1 MKWIG
6 QHIYDQISKFRNTV
20 DFSEDVTFYQPV
32 NNADPG
38 ISIGASDDERLV
50 IKINY
55 QGTTTQLAQIVN
67 FKTFTESGT
76 AHDGRF
82 VFGVDEDP
90 ILKIQDGGID
100 FYAGKG
106 IGINGVDIL
115 TDNGSGAATLSNIDA
130 LDATTIATLNSALTA
145 GDITGVTAGTG
156 LSGGGTSGAVTLNI
170 EAAQPT
176 VTSLGTLTAL
186 DVDNININGD
196 TIKASGDMALIATGN
211 DITVDTDNFVI
222 ESATNSKPVFELKNT
237 FNNNKP
243 PHLYFTKDK
252 GGDGEDGDYVA
263 DISFTSDNS
272 AQQQTIFASIDVQV
286 ATAADGYEAG
296 RLTLKVAESD
306 GAASN
311 RTAGLVLEGAND
323 TDGEVNVDIAAGA
336 ASVTTVAGTL
346 TMGSTAFVNNSG
358 VIRVATQ
365 PSIDHDS
372 LANFVAN
379 EHIDWTGSSA
389 GTIHSSNIPTLNQDT
404 TGGAATVATIAGLAP
419 NTATTQASQPNI
431 TGVGTIGTGV
441 WNATAIASAKMATGT
456 SSAQGALELATTAEA
471 TTGTDTARAITAAG
485 LKSHVDA
492 RHSYSYIS
500 FTGQS
505 TVQSDGNWEYLP
517 KQGIASHSWNNNGE
531 AAGIT
536 VGDSTISVD
545 RTTQHNGIRVP
556 HACTLVGFSGIGSN
570 ASGNRTFHGGLFVG
584 VPDYNDDDDI
594 TPVLRAYAAA
604 SGSSHGNR
612 TSVVED
618 LGRTHS
624 LSAGDVIYPAIRGNG
639 SNADNIYLNFT
650 VVLKVPII

>member
-32 NNADPG
+32 NDANPD
-38 ISIGASDDERLV
+38 ISIGASDDERLR
-50 IKINY
+50 ININY
-55 QGTTTQLAQIVN
+55 QGTATQLAQIIS
-67 FKTFTESGT
+67 FKTYTESAT

-82 VFGVDEDP
+82 VFGVDEVN
-90 ILKIQDGGID
+90 ILQIRDD
-100 FYAGKG
+100 
-106 IGINGVDIL
+106 GINLYENMGISINGTDIL
-115 TDNGSGAATLSNIDA
+115 TDSSGTATLSNIDA
-130 LDATTIATLNSALTA
+130 LDATTIATFNAALS

-156 LSGGGTSGAVTLNI
+156 LSGGGTSGAVTLNVD
-170 EAAQPT
+170 AAQT
-176 VTSLGTLTAL
+176 QITSLGTLTAL

-196 TIKASGDMALIATGN
+196 TITASGDMALVATGN
-211 DITVDTDNFVI
+211 DITVDTDNFTI
-222 ESATNSKPVFELKNT
+222 ESATATKPSFTLKT
-237 FNNNKP
+237 SADANKP
-243 PHLYFTKDK
+243 SVFNFVKDK
-252 GGDGEDGDYVA
+252 GG
-263 DISFTSDNS
+263 
-272 AQQQTIFASIDVQV
+272 
-286 ATAADGYEAG
+286 
-296 RLTLKVAESD
+296 
-306 GAASN
+306 
-311 RTAGLVLEGAND
+311 
-323 TDGEVNVDIAAGA
+323 AGA
-336 ASVTTVAGTL
+336 AGDVVGGTNYISDNDAQEQITMVSIQGGVSDATDGAEEGEYRVAVKNTANAVIPENSFVLTGNGVHTDATIGSGTSSVTTLTGTL

-358 VIRVATQ
+358 VIQVATQ
-365 PSIDHDS
+365 GTIDHDS

-389 GTIHSSNIPTLNQDT
+389 GTIHSSNIPTLNQST
-404 TGGAATVATIAGLAP
+404 TGQAGTVATIAGLAP

-517 KQGIASHSWNNNGE
+517 KQGIASHAWNNNGE

-536 VGDSTISVD
+536 VGDSTIAVD
-545 RTTQHNGIRVP
+545 KTTQHNGIRVP
-556 HACTLVGFSGIGSN
+556 HACTLIGFSGLGSN

-584 VPDYNDDDDI
+584 VPDYNDTDAI
-594 TPVLRAYAAA
+594 NPVLRAYAAA

-618 LGRTHS
+618 LGRTYS

>member
-32 NNADPG
+32 NDANPD
-38 ISIGASDDERLV
+38 ISIGASDDERLR
-50 IKINY
+50 ININY
-55 QGTTTQLAQIVN
+55 QGTATQLAQIIS
-67 FKTFTESGT
+67 FKTYTESAT

-82 VFGVDEDP
+82 VFGVDEVN
-90 ILKIQDGGID
+90 ILQIRDD
-100 FYAGKG
+100 
-106 IGINGVDIL
+106 GINLYENMGISINGTDIL
-115 TDNGSGAATLSNIDA
+115 TDSSGTATLSNIDA
-130 LDATTIATLNSALTA
+130 LDATTIATFNAALS

-156 LSGGGTSGAVTLNI
+156 LSGGGTSGAVTLNVD
-170 EAAQPT
+170 AAQT
-176 VTSLGTLTAL
+176 QITSLGTLTAL

-196 TIKASGDMALIATGN
+196 TITASGDMALVATGN
-211 DITVDTDNFVI
+211 DITVDTDNFTI
-222 ESATNSKPVFELKNT
+222 ESATATKPSFTLKT
-237 FNNNKP
+237 SADANKP
-243 PHLYFTKDK
+243 SVFNFVKDK
-252 GGDGEDGDYVA
+252 GG
-263 DISFTSDNS
+263 
-272 AQQQTIFASIDVQV
+272 
-286 ATAADGYEAG
+286 
-296 RLTLKVAESD
+296 
-306 GAASN
+306 
-311 RTAGLVLEGAND
+311 
-323 TDGEVNVDIAAGA
+323 AGA
-336 ASVTTVAGTL
+336 AGDVVGGTNYISDNDAQEQITMVSIQGGVSDATDGAEEGEYRVAVKNTANAVIPENSFVLTGNGVHTDATIGSGTSSVTTLTGTL

-358 VIRVATQ
+358 VIQVATQ
-365 PSIDHDS
+365 GTIDHDS

-389 GTIHSSNIPTLNQDT
+389 GTIHSSNIPTLNQST
-404 TGGAATVATIAGLAP
+404 TGQAGTVATIAGLAP

-517 KQGIASHSWNNNGE
+517 KQGIASHAWNNNGE

-536 VGDSTISVD
+536 VGDSTIAVD
-545 RTTQHNGIRVP
+545 KTTQHNGIRVP
-556 HACTLVGFSGIGSN
+556 HACTLIGFSGLGSN

-584 VPDYNDDDDI
+584 VPDYNDTDAI
-594 TPVLRAYAAA
+594 NPVLRAYAAA

-618 LGRTHS
+618 LGRTYS
-624 LSAGDVIYPAIRGNG
+624 LSAGDV
-639 SNADNIYLNFT
+639 LM
-650 VVLKVPII
+650 LIIFI